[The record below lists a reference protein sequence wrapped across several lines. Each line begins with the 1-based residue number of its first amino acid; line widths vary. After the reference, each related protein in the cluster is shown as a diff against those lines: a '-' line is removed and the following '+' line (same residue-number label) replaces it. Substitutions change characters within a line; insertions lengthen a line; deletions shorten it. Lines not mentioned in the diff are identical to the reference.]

1 MKHVLE
7 FLRNRRGYK
16 QVVTSSFF
24 RLLLRGVPAKF
35 SFRLLKRL
43 GPVAVRIRVGRV
55 KFWLVTSSEDDHYL
69 SALLHGLR
77 NWETESLKAWSEVC
91 SLGGTVVDVGAYG
104 GVYSALAV
112 SAGADRVVAYEPN
125 PAMFERLSSTITKNR
140 FDGQVE
146 LRNFALADVASEE
159 VLMVLEGRPSSSGAH
174 LASGDSDPAF
184 EWSAGPSVTVR
195 TLDEDLLDLGVDE
208 VASLKIDAE
217 GAEFRVLSGAIKTLS
232 YSKPSIVVELLDLE
246 SFEKLTQLL
255 NDNYTVPV
263 RPLLDSRS
271 LGARGDRVFCAGNY
285 LFVTRRP

>member
-1 MKHVLE
+1 
-7 FLRNRRGYK
+7 
-16 QVVTSSFF
+16 
-24 RLLLRGVPAKF
+24 
-35 SFRLLKRL
+35 
-43 GPVAVRIRVGRV
+43 
-55 KFWLVTSSEDDHYL
+55 
-69 SALLHGLR
+69 
-77 NWETESLKAWSEVC
+77 
-91 SLGGTVVDVGAYG
+91 
-104 GVYSALAV
+104 
-112 SAGADRVVAYEPN
+112 
-125 PAMFERLSSTITKNR
+125 MFERLSSTIKKNR

-174 LASGDSDPAF
+174 LASGDSNPAF
-184 EWSAGPSVTVR
+184 EWSAGPNVTVR

-217 GAEFRVLSGAIKTLS
+217 GAEFRVLSGAMKTLA
-232 YSKPSIVVELLDLE
+232 YSRPSIVVELLDLE

-285 LFVTRRP
+285 LFVTRHL